1 MSDRKDSRR
10 IFTDA
15 QKAEILASAGYQ
27 CQGPDCSDRDLRN
40 KGYQFHHVA
49 PHSEGGLTSIYNA
62 QVLCIECHKA
72 IHKTKLFSAMS
83 GTLDSVWSVL
93 REWQKEAFDRY
104 VENDDQRVFALEAAP
119 GAGKTLFAAV
129 ATRYELDNH
138 PEITHVICIAPWKP
152 IIESMRKSFGSLL
165 MEVRD
170 GFHYDRK
177 AGILQR
183 PPLGDV
189 TLDTYAG
196 FCKQDTVDVLRD
208 WIERYQFRFM
218 LILDEV
224 HHTNICDGSW
234 GPFATAIAE
243 MASKVLVMSGTYFR
257 SDNKAISF
265 LSYEDNRP
273 VTNYRITYSECVQKR
288 YVRQVAFRVCDPQLE
303 FYSASTG
310 KCKTIATSRIPKVS
324 SKMLAKAKKEILDPQ
339 GLHVG
344 WMINEAWTQLQMMRK
359 KWPDAAC
366 LVVCQPKNTTSS
378 EVKMVH
384 AVAKR
389 IAEITG
395 CIPPTVTCDDKAS
408 HNRITSFRGTEH
420 NPCYEPFLCAVRMVS
435 EGVDIPRIRMVL
447 FLSYTDSEML
457 FRQIV
462 GRCIR
467 YINGKEDDTAACV
480 VYPRFP
486 VMSEFAE
493 RFEAESKQGQLLMEP
508 VQPTQRVMSGEEY
521 ESSACLQCASSPCVC
536 FEVVGSEIGDNG
548 GQFGGEHV
556 HERFIRRAKVI
567 CDSSSTHQHANVVQ
581 LADILQRDAALGDL
595 PVSLDLDDCKE
606 QRLRNVRNTICKIAL
621 HGYRNDVSAAYTQEL
636 HHRFNVN
643 TLEEIRAT
651 WRLDQIATLET
662 ELRNRLREVLVHGGR

>member
-1 MSDRKDSRR
+1 MSDQKDSRR

-27 CQGPDCSDRDLRN
+27 CQGADCSDRDLRN

-49 PHSEGGLTSIYNA
+49 PHAEGGLTSIYNA
-62 QVLCIECHKA
+62 QVLCVECHKT
-72 IHKTKLFSAMS
+72 IHKTKLSNAS
-83 GTLDSVWSVL
+83 TGTLSSVWSIL
-93 REWQKEAFDRY
+93 RDWQKEAFERY
-104 VENDDQRVFALEAAP
+104 VDNDDQRVFALEAAP

-177 AGILQR
+177 AGVLQR

-208 WIERYQFRFM
+208 WIDRYQFRFM

-265 LSYEDNRP
+265 LRYRNELP
-273 VTNYRITYSECVQKR
+273 VVDYSIDYRRCVQQR
-288 YVRQVAFRVCDPQLE
+288 YVRQVAFRVCDPRLE
-303 FYSASTG
+303 FYSAFSG
-310 KCKTIATSRIPKVS
+310 KCRFLATSNIPKAS
-324 SKMLAKAKKEILDPQ
+324 LKMLSKAKKEILDPQ
-339 GLHVG
+339 GKHVA
-344 WMINEAWTQLQMMRK
+344 WMIQEAWNQLEMMRR

-366 LVVCQPKNTTSS
+366 LVVCQPKNTSSS
-378 EVKMVH
+378 EVRMVH

-395 CIPPTVTCDDKAS
+395 WTAPTVTSDDKTS
-408 HNRITSFRGTEH
+408 HGKINNFRQGSD
-420 NPCYEPFLCAVRMVS
+420 PFLCAVRMVS
-435 EGVDIPRIRMVL
+435 EGVDIPRLRMVL

-486 VMSEFAE
+486 VMSDFAE
-493 RFEAESKQGQLLMEP
+493 RFESESKQGRLLMEP
-508 VQPTQRVMSGEEY
+508 VQQSRPSTQP
-521 ESSACLQCASSPCVC
+521 ESEHSVCMQCGSSPCMC
-536 FEVVGSEIGDNG
+536 FEVVGSDIGDNG

-581 LADILQRDAALGDL
+581 LADVLQRDAALGDL
-595 PVSLDLDDCKE
+595 PVNLDLDDCKE
-606 QRLRNVRNTICKIAL
+606 QRLQNVRNALSKIAV
-621 HGYRNDVSAAYTQEL
+621 HGYGNDLSATYQHEL
-636 HHRFNVN
+636 HHKHNIT
-643 TLEEIRAT
+643 TLDEVRAT
-651 WRLDQIATLET
+651 WRLEQIAMLET
-662 ELRNRLREVLVHGGR
+662 DLRNRLREVLTHGGR